1 MNSERTRIFIVFI
14 ILLVMIAGIIAVRRS
29 RKTEVPRPATEE
41 TVQTEQEEKNVT
53 AEKYLMLLSSSKT
66 SYQTDE
72 NIEVSVDFKAPGKR
86 IFGSDIVLLYDPVFL
101 STETTNIS
109 SGDFFTSFPRKTV
122 DPKNGIVKIS
132 AYQGQDTELNNDGI
146 NIVKIN
152 FTALKSGET
161 EVGFSFVKGK
171 TNTSTLVEA
180 ESSENILENVQN
192 LKINID

>member
-152 FTALKSGET
+152 FTALKAGET